1 MMRKYIILIIL
12 ILIILSFIIYP
23 KILLKQK
30 NDKVIQNLSVK
41 FTDKEI
47 RFVLDNNIDLDNL
60 EIYSNYKHF
69 NIFNYYNYEEIR
81 LIKGYTHLQSINHYR
96 YPNYYK
102 PYIDAKPAI
111 FLNTTLV
118 LVNKSFY
125 LTNDYVPSDLDSVM
139 NYEIEFTNADIMLK
153 REVLER
159 YEEKYKA
166 AKRENIDFALFSGFR
181 SYKRQEY
188 LYYNVYKDDTI
199 SAKPGHSEH
208 QTGYALDISLK
219 EVGLINE
226 FENTDT
232 YKWLIE
238 NSYKYGFI
246 LRFPKDKVN
255 ITTYK
260 FEPWH
265 FRYVGNDASFI
276 KNSSL
281 TLEEYIF
288 TNLEI

>member
-1 MMRKYIILIIL
+1 M
-12 ILIILSFIIYP
+12 
-23 KILLKQK
+23 
-30 NDKVIQNLSVK
+30 
-41 FTDKEI
+41 
-47 RFVLDNNIDLDNL
+47 
-60 EIYSNYKHF
+60 NYK
-69 NIFNYYNYEEIR
+69 
-81 LIKGYTHLQSINHYR
+81 
-96 YPNYYK
+96 
-102 PYIDAKPAI
+102 
-111 FLNTTLV
+111 
-118 LVNKSFY
+118 
-125 LTNDYVPSDLDSVM
+125 
-139 NYEIEFTNADIMLK
+139 IEFTNADIMLK

-159 YEEKYKA
+159 YEEMYMA